1 MPLGIELYKNKPIF
15 YGVGSFS
22 FATGHRGR
30 QHPDWIGLM
39 IQITVADNALT
50 RAAFSFVRHNA
61 QNETI
66 FRPAAAEQDEL
77 DKLRRLSAR
86 FATTLES

>member
-1 MPLGIELYKNKPIF
+1 
-15 YGVGSFS
+15 
-22 FATGHRGR
+22 
-30 QHPDWIGLM
+30 M